1 MTWFEGWGAQVLF
14 HIVHLHIQIPN
25 NNTPLPTFQIRLKHH
40 DTITVSRLLHSGNL
54 NSVHLFMAHSAYS
67 QSTLKNSAFTKP
79 MAFHWWQQN
88 SSALLCFLSVLSVS
102 ETSKLIADLSS
113 TRARC
118 QATDSSSACLRWPW
132 NAGFCLSLHAI
143 LMRIPS
149 CISLPLHLTSVIW
162 RLHLSSV
169 ISQYS
174 PFTHFCH
181 LHWPPCYLQK
191 DEVCYSLGLY
201 KYWDQFLVYPLTSF
215 RSLLWYCLLKRFSLN
230 ISLFFSVSFFLFIA
244 ILSDIQIYMTQAW
257 I

>member
-25 NNTPLPTFQIRLKHH
+25 NNTPLPTFQVRLKHH

-102 ETSKLIADLSS
+102 ETSKLIADPSS
-113 TRARC
+113 TRGRC

-132 NAGFCLSLHAI
+132 NAGFCLSLTRSSCGYLLASPSLCIWPLSSDVCISPLSFHSTHPLLISAI
-143 LMRIPS
+143 CIDLLAISKKTKFIIALDFISIGINFWSIPS
-149 CISLPLHLTSVIW
+149 L
-162 RLHLSSV
+162 LSG
-169 ISQYS
+169 
-174 PFTHFCH
+174 
-181 LHWPPCYLQK
+181 PC
-191 DEVCYSLGLY
+191 
-201 KYWDQFLVYPLTSF
+201 
-215 RSLLWYCLLKRFSLN
+215 
-230 ISLFFSVSFFLFIA
+230 
-244 ILSDIQIYMTQAW
+244 SDIASSRGFLWTYYYSFLYPSFSS
-257 I
+257 